1 MDRAGGQ
8 VVHDHV
14 DAVVH
19 SHLVGVRVR
28 MRVRVRVR
36 LRVKVR
42 VRVRLRVRLRVRVRD
57 RDRAIRDHV
66 SILTLF
72 TRLVFCAR
80 LSLLRQHTCSAAHG
94 TRYVRHTYIQREA
107 PERTCQLGSAP

>member
-1 MDRAGGQ
+1 
-8 VVHDHV
+8 
-14 DAVVH
+14 
-19 SHLVGVRVR
+19 

-42 VRVRLRVRLRVRVRD
+42 VRVRLRGRLRVRVRD